1 LSIPDDWDPA
11 NSPRPV
17 VFLHGLGLGLLQ
29 YHGLIAHLLEQ
40 VPDRPIL
47 VLLQPQISQ
56 DFFHPHFLK
65 PPSRHEMADRLAG
78 LLSELGWVS
87 LDTKDE
93 KEGIEEEDEV
103 ASSLMEPSQPG
114 ITLLSH
120 SK

>member
-1 LSIPDDWDPA
+1 MPGDWDPTT
-11 NSPRPV
+11 SPRPV

-29 YHGLIAHLLEQ
+29 YHNTIAHLLEKF
-40 VPDRPIL
+40 PDRPIL
-47 VLLQPQISQ
+47 VPLQPQISQ

-65 PPSRHEMADRLAG
+65 PPSRYEMADRLAG

-87 LDTKDE
+87 LDIKADKDME
-93 KEGIEEEDEV
+93 SEEEDEV
-103 ASSLMEPSQPG
+103 TSFLMENSQRG